1 MNFLNN
7 IPQVT
12 KNILLLN
19 ITVFIVVLILAQ
31 QGNDY
36 TGLLGAHYINSPLFE
51 PFQMITYMFMHS
63 LNDFLHII
71 FNMLLLVMFGAHLE
85 RLWGPKRFFLFY
97 FASGIGAFALYNAIG
112 VWEIMEL
119 KNQLISLGYD
129 ISTMDNIL
137 INNFPLDA
145 TTNLEQEMMN
155 KGGADIVNKYF
166 RMIQTPM
173 VGASGALFGVLA
185 AFGVLFPNT
194 QLMLLFPPIPIKA
207 KYLIG
212 AYFIFEVYNS
222 FNANDQIAHLAHVGG
237 AIVGVILVLIWRKT
251 DRSNFY

>member
-7 IPQVT
+7 LPQVT
-12 KNILLLN
+12 KNLLLLN

-31 QGNDY
+31 QGTDY

-63 LNDFLHII
+63 LNDFLHIV

-85 RLWGPKRFFLFY
+85 RIWGPKRFFLFY
-97 FASGIGAFALYNAIG
+97 FACGIGAFALYNAIG

-119 KNQLISLGYD
+119 KSQITSLGYD
-129 ISTMDNIL
+129 VSTMDNIL

-145 TTNLEQEMMN
+145 TNALEKEMAS
-155 KGGADIVNKYF
+155 KGGADVVNKYF

-173 VGASGALFGVLA
+173 VGASGALFGILA
-185 AFGVLFPNT
+185 GFAVLFPNT

-212 AYFIFEVYNS
+212 AYLIFEVYNS
-222 FNANDQIAHLAHVGG
+222 FYTNDQIAHLAHVGG
-237 AIVGVILVLIWRKT
+237 AIVGIILVLYWRKT

>member
-1 MNFLNN
+1 
-7 IPQVT
+7 
-12 KNILLLN
+12 
-19 ITVFIVVLILAQ
+19 
-31 QGNDY
+31 
-36 TGLLGAHYINSPLFE
+36 
-51 PFQMITYMFMHS
+51 
-63 LNDFLHII
+63 
-71 FNMLLLVMFGAHLE
+71 MLLLVMFGAHLE

-97 FASGIGAFALYNAIG
+97 FACGIGAFALYNAIG

-119 KNQLISLGYD
+119 KRQLVSMGYD

-137 INNFPLDA
+137 INNFPLDE
-145 TTNLEQEMMN
+145 TTNLEHEMMN

-194 QLMLLFPPIPIKA
+194 QLMLIFPPIPIKA

-237 AIVGVILVLIWRKT
+237 AIVGAILVLIWRKT